1 MRRDQCG
8 ESIASIFEFPIVWIM
23 YENLWELLEVAQR
36 LQCSWGFLR
45 VYPKAWRLR
54 SWRQEVE
61 DSFNAA
67 TWIRRFLL
75 ESLRVCIVPWS
86 DWELPRVCAVVSR
99 PASLQILHFILRS
112 LCDALYSNNNAAS
125 FLNLLCSD
133 FWPPTLMHIS
143 FEALLGIFNALI
155 LRLDEFFPFDHLENS
170 DIFFL
175 HAFPAPNNLPWLSSE
190 IRHSNDPKK
199 LP

>member
-1 MRRDQCG
+1 MYEGWVAFQLRRDSVRWVHRIYIRVS
-8 ESIASIFEFPIVWIM
+8 ESLTKVWESM
-23 YENLWELLEVAQR
+23 RAPWNCPKVTM
-36 LQCSWGFLR
+36 FLR
-45 VYPKAWRLR
+45 VPSSLRYPKAWKLR

-86 DWELPRVCAVVSR
+86 VWEHPRLCAVVSR
-99 PASLQILHFILRS
+99 PASLQMLHFILRS

-125 FLNLLCSD
+125 FLNSLCSD

-143 FEALLGIFNALI
+143 FEALLGIFNARI

-170 DIFFL
+170 DIFFW
-175 HAFPAPNNLPWLSSE
+175 APPREDW
-190 IRHSNDPKK
+190 I
-199 LP
+199 